1 MQGHNHDYRQEIKK
15 REIMLFHTNKITGSQ
30 HLNKIQAIHLQFS
43 QEKYILN
50 TLHTRPSALFCK

>member
-1 MQGHNHDYRQEIKK
+1 MQGHNHDYRQEIIKE
-15 REIMLFHTNKITGSQ
+15 RMLFHTNKITGSQ